1 MVVALAGVVLVITT
15 MMTMLSV
22 VLVVV
27 VDDDDD
33 DGTGGATQN
42 TFFHVSSR
50 VFPTIHRDALKY
62 LVIDSSCKNL

>member
-1 MVVALAGVVLVITT
+1 MITT

-22 VLVVV
+22 VVV

-33 DGTGGATQN
+33 DGTGGAAQN

-50 VFPTIHRDALKY
+50 VFRTIHRDVLKY
-62 LVIDSSCKNL
+62 LVIDSSCKNV

>member
-1 MVVALAGVVLVITT
+1 MITT

-22 VLVVV
+22 VV

-33 DGTGGATQN
+33 DYGTGGAAQN

-50 VFPTIHRDALKY
+50 VFRTIHRDVLKY
-62 LVIDSSCKNL
+62 LVIDSSCKNV

>member
-1 MVVALAGVVLVITT
+1 MITT

-22 VLVVV
+22 VV

-33 DGTGGATQN
+33 DGDGTGGAAQN

-50 VFPTIHRDALKY
+50 VFRTIHRDVLKY
-62 LVIDSSCKNL
+62 LVIDSSCKNV

>member
-1 MVVALAGVVLVITT
+1 MITT

-22 VLVVV
+22 VV

-33 DGTGGATQN
+33 DDGTSGAAQN

-50 VFPTIHRDALKY
+50 VFRTIHRDVLKY
-62 LVIDSSCKNL
+62 LVIDSSCKNV